1 MYISSCSLPS
11 VPLLSLV
18 STVGYMKKEGEGEK
32 RLQHQKVEAKPIDSA
47 AHHVR
52 GFIESVEEEDS
63 SGPSSVARKYRKGAC
78 ENCGA
83 SSHRTKECVE
93 RPRKRGARWTGEDVR
108 PDEILQEARLDFEG
122 KRDRWAGYDAGE
134 YEEVIREWEEI
145 EAEKKALRAAERARR
160 KEAGEPGHESHGL
173 SDSDGSDHT
182 DTTDSQDDDDDASSS
197 GEEKYADAVDMPGQK
212 VDLKTRM
219 TVRNLR
225 LREDTAK
232 YLRDLNDTT
241 TQYDPKTRSLRKIGP
256 RSSSGRTDFVA
267 ASRSRTADKDKIF
280 AWDEQKRTAATK
292 APSPPSEGDEFDC
305 TIFQ

>member
-1 MYISSCSLPS
+1 MYIFSLP
-11 VPLLSLV
+11 PLGFFSSQLS
-18 STVGYMKKEGEGEK
+18 TIGYMKREGEGEK
-32 RLQHQKVEAKPIDSA
+32 RLQHQKVETKLTDSA

-52 GFIESVEEEDS
+52 GLIEPVEEEGS
-63 SGPSSVARKYRKGAC
+63 SEPSLVARKYRKGAC

-83 SSHRTKECVE
+83 SSHRTKECLE
-93 RPRKRGARWTGEDVR
+93 RPRKRGARWTGEDVH
-108 PDEILQEARLDFEG
+108 PDEILQEAQLDFDG
-122 KRDRWAGYDAGE
+122 KRDRWAGYDAKE

-145 EAEKKALRAAERARR
+145 EAEKKTLRAAERARR
-160 KEAGEPGHESHGL
+160 KEAGELGHGGHGI

-182 DTTDSQDDDDDASSS
+182 DTTDSQDDDDEGSSS

-212 VDLKTRM
+212 VDMKTRM

-241 TQYDPKTRSLRKIGP
+241 TQYDPKTRSLRRIGP
-256 RSSSGRTDFVA
+256 RSSTGRADFVA
-267 ASRSRTADKDKIF
+267 ASGSRIADKDKIF
-280 AWDEQKRTAATK
+280 AWDEEKRAAATK
-292 APSPPSEGDEFDC
+292 APLPPSEGDEFDC